1 MLDRGSE
8 PRRSSLVTELPHEY
22 DPNCGRRQPG
32 IGTRAMK
39 IESSRP
45 STWYEASAQPAPA
58 RPALAGD
65 LDCDVAI
72 VGGGY
77 AGLMAALTL
86 AERGYTVAVA
96 EAGRIGS
103 GASGRNGGQIVT
115 GFNPSMVTLAG
126 LTGAADA
133 HALWELAEEAKRL
146 IADTVAR
153 HEISCGLTQGYLWV
167 APNRRGQ
174 AELAALARQ
183 WSGDYGY
190 QALREI
196 APPELGE
203 LVGSPRYVA
212 GLHDGGAGHLH
223 PLDYARGLAAAAE
236 RAGALLFETTSVE
249 AVETGAAPA
258 LVTAAGRIRAR
269 FLVATAGAATGRLV
283 PAARRKVAT
292 IGTYIVATEPLSR
305 DRLQGVL
312 REDIAVCDTNFALS
326 YYRRTPDGRLL
337 FGARAS
343 VTGHESP
350 RVKAQVR
357 AAMLHVFPQLADVR
371 IEYFWGGQVD
381 VTRNRLPNLG
391 RIGSIGYFA
400 QGFSGQGVALAGMA
414 GRLIAEAIAGQ
425 AERFD
430 VFARIPHGDFPP
442 GPLLIPTMILA
453 RLWYQL
459 RDRL

>member
-1 MLDRGSE
+1 MLDRGPK
-8 PRRSSLVTELPHEY
+8 PRRSSVVTGLPHEY

-32 IGTRAMK
+32 IGSPAMK
-39 IESSRP
+39 ADSSRLA
-45 STWYEASAQPAPA
+45 TWYEASAQPAPA
-58 RPALAGD
+58 RPALAGE

-72 VGGGY
+72 LGGGY

-86 AERGYTVAVA
+86 AERGYAVAVA

-115 GFNPSMVTLAG
+115 GFNPSMATLAG

-133 HALWELAEEAKRL
+133 RALWELAEEAKRL
-146 IADTVAR
+146 IAETIAR
-153 HEISCGLTQGYLWV
+153 HAISCSLTQGYLWV

-174 AELAALARQ
+174 AALAALARQ

-190 QALREI
+190 QPLREI
-196 APPELGE
+196 AQPELGE
-203 LVGSPRYVA
+203 LVGSPLYLA
-212 GLHDGGAGHLH
+212 GLQDGGAGHLH
-223 PLDYARGLAAAAE
+223 PLDYVRGLAAAAE
-236 RAGALLFETTSVE
+236 RAGALLFESTPVL
-249 AVETGAAPA
+249 AVETGATPA
-258 LVTAAGRIRAR
+258 LVTAKGRIRAR
-269 FLVATAGAATGRLV
+269 FLIATAGAATGRLV
-283 PAARRKVAT
+283 PAAGRTVAS
-292 IGTYIVATEPLSR
+292 IGTYIIATEPLPR
-305 DRLQGVL
+305 DRLRGVL
-312 REDIAVCDTNFALS
+312 RDDIAVCDTNFALS

-343 VTGHESP
+343 ITGRDSP
-350 RVKAQVR
+350 RLKGQVR

-371 IEYFWGGQVD
+371 IDYFWGGEVD
-381 VTRNRLPNLG
+381 VTRNRLPHLG
-391 RIGSIGYFA
+391 RIGSVGYFA

-430 VFARIPHGDFPP
+430 VFARIPHQDFPP
-442 GPLLIPTMILA
+442 EPLLIPTMILA
-453 RLWYQL
+453 RFWYQL